1 MTAWSVEQGDA
12 VERLMQLPAGSVDCV
27 VTDYA
32 YESLERHRAKGTTT
46 RLAQSDA
53 SSNPWFEIFRN
64 DRLPALLDQF
74 YRVLAPQ
81 RHAWMLCDDETADVI
96 KACAPRAGLYVW
108 NVLVWLKTTAA
119 TPPGEWGPPA
129 IGMGYHGRR
138 CTERVVMLEKR
149 SVRVPYPEPR
159 LSGLFRTREEVASVL
174 PRLDPPGKG
183 RMLNDLGMA
192 EVIPCPSV
200 RGGYPTEK
208 PVWLLRRLIEQSTEP
223 GELVVDPFCGSG
235 STGEAAIRSG
245 RGVKLFDLA
254 ENAVEL
260 ATARL
265 EGVSREVVG
274 G

>member
-1 MTAWSVEQGDA
+1 MSDMWSVEQGDA
-12 VERLMQLPAGSVDCV
+12 VDKLAGLPGGSVDCL

-64 DRLPALLDQF
+64 DRVPALLAEF

-96 KACAPRAGLYVW
+96 KAAAPRAGLYVW
-108 NVLVWLKTTAA
+108 NVLVWLKTTAT
-119 TPPGEWGPPA
+119 TPPGEWGPVA

-138 CTERVVMLEKR
+138 CTERIVMLEKR
-149 SVRVPYPEPR
+149 SVRVSPGASRGLFDATADEDGGLEPR
-159 LSGLFRTREEVASVL
+159 I
-174 PRLDPPGKG
+174 DPPGKG
-183 RMLNDLGMA
+183 RRLNDLGMA

-200 RGGYPTEK
+200 RGLYPTEK
-208 PVWLLRRLIEQSTEP
+208 PVWLLRRLIEQSTQP

-235 STGEAAIRSG
+235 STGEAALRSG
-245 RGVKLFDLA
+245 RRVMLFDLA
-254 ENAVEL
+254 AGAVDGS
-260 ATARL
+260 TARL
-265 EGVSREVVG
+265 AAVAREVSG